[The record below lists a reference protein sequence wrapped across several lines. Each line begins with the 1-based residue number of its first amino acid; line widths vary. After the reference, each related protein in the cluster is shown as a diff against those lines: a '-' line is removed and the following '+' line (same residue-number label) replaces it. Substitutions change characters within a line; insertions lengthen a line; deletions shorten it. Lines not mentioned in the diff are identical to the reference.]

1 MPKTRKLDQATLLDL
16 KAEGLTAAQIQDR
29 LTNDGTVVSIDLV
42 RKRLSEA
49 RRETLGQPASPPQ
62 QRKSSAT
69 ARRQGQLAEA
79 VNLVEALQSD
89 IQGVLDGWAANFA
102 GSERYQRFEAAA
114 EALAAVAEELE
125 AVDVS
130 W

>member
-1 MPKTRKLDQATLLDL
+1 MPKTRKIDQATLLGL
-16 KAEGLTAAQIQDR
+16 KAEGLTATEIQNH
-29 LTNDGTVVSIDLV
+29 LAVDGVAVSLDLI

-69 ARRQGQLAEA
+69 ARRQGQLAEV
-79 VNLVEALQSD
+79 VNLVEALKSD
-89 IQGVLDGWAANFA
+89 IQGVLDGWANSFA
-102 GSERYQRFEAAA
+102 GSERYQRFEAAL
-114 EALAAVAEELE
+114 EALEAASDALE
-125 AVDVS
+125 DVDVS